1 MLITLTLIVHTLIAA
16 ALVGVILLQRSE
28 GGGLGIG
35 GGNAGGLVSARG
47 AADLMTRSTNILA
60 AGFIVTSLLLA
71 VLYGQEGKTRRI
83 DPNATTA
90 ARVLP
95 QAPVAPPPAPIGG
108 FGALPFGGG
117 APATAPIQ
125 QPAPNTPAPAVPLAK

>member
-60 AGFIVTSLLLA
+60 AAFIVTSLLLA
-71 VLYGQEGKTRRI
+71 VMYGQEGKTRRI

-95 QAPVAPPPAPIGG
+95 QAPAAPPPASAGG
-108 FGALPFGGG
+108 FGAVPFGGG
-117 APATAPIQ
+117 APATTPTQ
-125 QPAPNTPAPAVPLAK
+125 QPAPTTPAPAVPLAK